1 MEALKTFKDNLFEKR
16 VGGLRTEHVVSPSD
30 TYNVNWDAN
39 EVRLGRMRGDSS
51 SDPYATLYV
60 DHVVSRLLD
69 LKGDEASAALP
80 LIDSTTITAKDIYA
94 SEDVYINGD
103 SVSYRLAQAE
113 KRLDQLG
120 FKKAKGFSIQSITAR
135 EEFGFAWTSGTFG
148 LYKLGNLTILNG
160 IGNCRWESDL
170 GLRMT
175 LPLRIS
181 LPSGYSVDE
190 WWPRHNPST
199 NEPYPSP
206 FGGQTPDSF
215 AVMGFGGTG
224 SSFYVGAN
232 MRFDCS
238 AGTIDFDIAIPT
250 TGYTTGQLQLRGICW
265 ANGSLPTP
273 IEV

>member
-1 MEALKTFKDNLFEKR
+1 METFKNNLFEKR
-16 VGGLRTEHVVSPSD
+16 VGGLRTEHAVSPSNA
-30 TYNVNWDAN
+30 YNVNWGAS
-39 EVRLGRMRGDSS
+39 EVRLGKMRVDSS

-60 DHVVSRLLD
+60 DHVVSRLLE
-69 LKGDEASAALP
+69 LKGDEASADL
-80 LIDSTTITAKDIYA
+80 TTITAEDIYASELYA
-94 SEDVYINGD
+94 SEDVYINGS
-103 SVSYRLAQAE
+103 SVSNRLMQAE
-113 KRLDQLG
+113 ERLDQLG
-120 FKKAKGFSIQSITAR
+120 FKKAKGFDIQSITAR
-135 EEFGFAWTSGTFG
+135 EEFGFEWTSGTFG

-160 IGNCRWESDL
+160 IGNCRWESTL
-170 GLRMT
+170 GTRT
-175 LPLRIS
+175 VLPLRIS

-199 NEPYPSP
+199 GDPYPSP

-215 AVMGFGGTG
+215 AVMGFGGTA

-232 MRFDCS
+232 MRFDCL
-238 AGTIDFDIAIPT
+238 AGTIDFEIAIPT